1 MTDSSNSS
9 TAGGNTIPQRVEKKQ
24 ISPAKRWCFTLLNW
38 TEEQYSS
45 IVPKLD
51 YYCEKWVMGK
61 EFCPT
66 TGTPHLQGFAKFKKK
81 CRPINVIG
89 IKQIHWKVA
98 KGSDKEN
105 YDYCTKDGDF
115 KSKGFPPPV
124 RTIDRKDFYPYQEE
138 LAQIFEKECPWDDRT
153 IYWRYGDVNIG
164 KTQFVKWLVKHLGAV
179 VIGGTYKHM
188 LAQVQNS
195 PYTTPLFV
203 CLLAYGDEEV
213 SYRALEQIKDG
224 LFTTSFGCDNNK
236 QEIRNASHLLIIGNE
251 PPNRDNRH
259 FHPTKYNVARIGP
272 ELTVEPELN
281 IPKGKALLIVD
292 DD

>member
-9 TAGGNTIPQRVEKKQ
+9 NAGGNTSPQRVKKKQ
-24 ISPAKRWCFTLLNW
+24 ISCAKRWVFVLNNW

-45 IVPKLD
+45 IVPKLN
-51 YYCEKWVMGK
+51 YYCEKWVIGK
-61 EFCPT
+61 EVGAS
-66 TGTPHLQGFAKFKKK
+66 GTPHLQGFARFKKK
-81 CRPINVIG
+81 CRPMG
-89 IKQIHWKVA
+89 ILNIPQIHWEIARGK
-98 KGSDKEN
+98 DQEN
-105 YDYCTKDGDF
+105 FEYCSKDGDF
-115 KSKGFPPPV
+115 EQKGFPPPII
-124 RTIDRKDFYPYQEE
+124 TINRKDFYPYQEE
-138 LAQIFEKECPWDDRT
+138 LAKIFEQPCPWDDRT

-164 KTQFVKWLVKHLGAV
+164 KTQFVKWLVKELGAV

-236 QEIRNASHLLIIGNE
+236 QEIRNSTHLLIIGNE
-251 PPNRDNRH
+251 PPNRENRH

-272 ELTVEPELN
+272 ELICEPELN
-281 IPKGKALLIVD
+281 IPKGKKLMIVD